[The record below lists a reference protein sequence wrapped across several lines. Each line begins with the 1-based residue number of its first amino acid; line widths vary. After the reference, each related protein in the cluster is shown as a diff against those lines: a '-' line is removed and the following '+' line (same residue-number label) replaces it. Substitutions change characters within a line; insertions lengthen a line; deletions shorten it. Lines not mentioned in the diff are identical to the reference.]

1 MFGKFQDSLLFVV
14 LAYAIFRIGW
24 GEGFTTMNIF
34 ILLGSLVAILS
45 MVLRR
50 SGYLETVEKKK
61 KEAEEKKRTYKKGR
75 AALFYLSSPRP
86 RFCQIPLLMLK

>member
-1 MFGKFQDSLLFVV
+1 MFGKFQDLLLFVV

-24 GEGFTTMNIF
+24 GEGFTTINIF

-50 SGYLETVEKKK
+50 SGYLETVERKK
-61 KEAEEKKRTYKKGR
+61 KEAEEKKQDK
-75 AALFYLSSPRP
+75 
-86 RFCQIPLLMLK
+86 

>member
-34 ILLGSLVAILS
+34 ILLGSLVAFVYGASAERLPGNG
-45 MVLRR
+45 REKEEG
-50 SGYLETVEKKK
+50 SGRK
-61 KEAEEKKRTYKKGR
+61 KEERIKR
-75 AALFYLSSPRP
+75 AARLFFTCPLRVPAFVKSPSL
-86 RFCQIPLLMLK
+86 C

>member
-50 SGYLETVEKKK
+50 SGYLETVEQKK
-61 KEAEEKKRTYKKGR
+61 KEAEEKRRTYKKGR
-75 AALFYLSSPRP
+75 AALFTCPPRVPAFVKSPSL
-86 RFCQIPLLMLK
+86 C

>member
-34 ILLGSLVAILS
+34 ILLARWSPFLS

-50 SGYLETVEKKK
+50 SGLPGNGREKK
-61 KEAEEKKRTYKKGR
+61 KEAEEKKKNV
-75 AALFYLSSPRP
+75 
-86 RFCQIPLLMLK
+86 

>member
-1 MFGKFQDSLLFVV
+1 MHMKSFYLTGAMLSAIVGEKMGGNAMFGKFQDSLLFVV

-61 KEAEEKKRTYKKGR
+61 KEAEEKKKNV
-75 AALFYLSSPRP
+75 
-86 RFCQIPLLMLK
+86 

>member
-1 MFGKFQDSLLFVV
+1 MHMRSFYLTGASLSVIVGEKTGGNAMFGKFQDSLLFLV

-61 KEAEEKKRTYKKGR
+61 KEAEEKKQDK
-75 AALFYLSSPRP
+75 
-86 RFCQIPLLMLK
+86 

>member
-61 KEAEEKKRTYKKGR
+61 KEAEEKKEERIKR
-75 AALFYLSSPRP
+75 AARLFFTCPLSVPAFVKSPSL
-86 RFCQIPLLMLK
+86 C

>member
-1 MFGKFQDSLLFVV
+1 MGGNAMFGKFQDSLLFVV

-50 SGYLETVEKKK
+50 SGYLETVEKTVEKKK
-61 KEAEEKKRTYKKGR
+61 KEAEEKKKNV
-75 AALFYLSSPRP
+75 
-86 RFCQIPLLMLK
+86 

>member
-24 GEGFTTMNIF
+24 GEGFTTMNTF

-50 SGYLETVEKKK
+50 SGYLETVEKRRRKRKK
-61 KEAEEKKRTYKKGR
+61 KRRRYKKGH
-75 AALFYLSSPRP
+75 AALFTCPPRVPAFVKSPSL
-86 RFCQIPLLMLK
+86 C